1 MTIGNYTEMDSNCAE
16 RKKKSQKNKEFSLY
30 NMKVTV
36 LFFFS
41 VKIYKFSNV

>member
-16 RKKKSQKNKEFSLY
+16 RKKKITEEQRIFTLQHEGDSII
-30 NMKVTV
+30 
-36 LFFFS
+36 FFS